1 MKNKE
6 QKTFEPQSASGVA
19 EKYAEILLQVK
30 GLMEGVDNPV
40 GVLANVAA
48 LLKEAFDYY
57 FWVGFYVVRHGELQL
72 GPFQGSLA
80 CFSIKHGRGVCGTSW
95 AEARTLMVSDVHAF
109 PGHIACSS
117 RSQSEIV
124 VPVMK
129 DGVVVAVID
138 VDSSELDSFHEADQQ
153 GLEAIAQVLGSLFP
167 IGRLALVPIVGP
179 TVVAITR
186 LFVATVIRLFTTAL
200 LGLCCHSRHFFL
212 LPQSVVGR
220 PFG

>member
-1 MKNKE
+1 MENKE

-138 VDSSELDSFHEADQQ
+138 VDSSEFVSY
-153 GLEAIAQVLGSLFP
+153 
-167 IGRLALVPIVGP
+167 RLRRSSGWLLS
-179 TVVAITR
+179 R
-186 LFVATVIRLFTTAL
+186 L
-200 LGLCCHSRHFFL
+200 LGRPLSRLPDYL
-212 LPQSVVGR
+212 LPPLLGCSLPRCSGSAAIPVISSSSLSL
-220 PFG
+220 

>member
-1 MKNKE
+1 MKQSNMMESKVQGAAMVQPGLQEVE
-6 QKTFEPQSASGVA
+6 Q
-19 EKYAEILLQVK
+19 KYAEILLQVK

-72 GPFQGSLA
+72 GPFQGPLA
-80 CFSIKHGRGVCGTSW
+80 CFSIQCGRGVCGTSW
-95 AEARTLMVSDVHAF
+95 AEARTLVVADVHAF

-117 RSQSEIV
+117 QSQSEIV

-129 DGVVVAVID
+129 NGEVVAVID
-138 VDSSELDSFHEADQQ
+138 VDSSDLDSFHEADQQ

-167 IGRLALVPIVGP
+167 IGCATLFPIGCV
-179 TVVAITR
+179 T
-186 LFVATVIRLFTTAL
+186 LFPI
-200 LGLCCHSRHFFL
+200 G
-212 LPQSVVGR
+212 
-220 PFG
+220 

>member
-1 MKNKE
+1 MENKE

-124 VPVMK
+124 V
-129 DGVVVAVID
+129 AVID

-167 IGRLALVPIVGP
+167 IG
-179 TVVAITR
+179 
-186 LFVATVIRLFTTAL
+186 
-200 LGLCCHSRHFFL
+200 
-212 LPQSVVGR
+212 
-220 PFG
+220 

>member
-1 MKNKE
+1 MENKE
-6 QKTFEPQSASGVA
+6 QKTFEPHSASGVA

-138 VDSSELDSFHEADQQ
+138 VDSSELDSY
-153 GLEAIAQVLGSLFP
+153 
-167 IGRLALVPIVGP
+167 RLRRSSGWLLS
-179 TVVAITR
+179 R
-186 LFVATVIRLFTTAL
+186 L
-200 LGLCCHSRHFFL
+200 LGRPLSRLPDYL
-212 LPQSVVGR
+212 LPPLLGCSLPRCSGSAAIPVISSSSLSL
-220 PFG
+220 

>member
-1 MKNKE
+1 MENKE

-80 CFSIKHGRGVCGTSW
+80 CFSCGTSW

-138 VDSSELDSFHEADQQ
+138 ADSSELDSFHEADQQ

-167 IGRLALVPIVGP
+167 IG
-179 TVVAITR
+179 
-186 LFVATVIRLFTTAL
+186 
-200 LGLCCHSRHFFL
+200 
-212 LPQSVVGR
+212 
-220 PFG
+220 

>member
-1 MKNKE
+1 M
-6 QKTFEPQSASGVA
+6 SR
-19 EKYAEILLQVK
+19 I
-30 GLMEGVDNPV
+30 
-40 GVLANVAA
+40 
-48 LLKEAFDYY
+48 
-57 FWVGFYVVRHGELQL
+57 YVVRHGELQL

-167 IGRLALVPIVGP
+167 IG
-179 TVVAITR
+179 
-186 LFVATVIRLFTTAL
+186 
-200 LGLCCHSRHFFL
+200 
-212 LPQSVVGR
+212 
-220 PFG
+220 

>member
-1 MKNKE
+1 MENKE

-95 AEARTLMVSDVHAF
+95 AEARTLMVSDVYAF

-167 IGRLALVPIVGP
+167 IG
-179 TVVAITR
+179 
-186 LFVATVIRLFTTAL
+186 
-200 LGLCCHSRHFFL
+200 
-212 LPQSVVGR
+212 
-220 PFG
+220 

>member
-1 MKNKE
+1 MRIYTSLYLPLSFRCTFLCHFLQICLSLQPKSKSKMMENKE

-167 IGRLALVPIVGP
+167 IG
-179 TVVAITR
+179 
-186 LFVATVIRLFTTAL
+186 
-200 LGLCCHSRHFFL
+200 
-212 LPQSVVGR
+212 
-220 PFG
+220 